1 MTFIATLLSYPINQR
16 SRGTAHATF
25 FFALTKVER
34 IIYHIIIL
42 KFKVPSSLL
51 SLSPGVSCLS
61 RVSLSS
67 ADNTIVAWL
76 WPDGEGTTTTGA
88 FSVETEWRFTWPDF
102 DEIDFEWVVFIYLF
116 IFFVV
121 FIYFCERPWPTL
133 ATKPDTDTWYKRA
146 LEKKTN
152 FRWLVIFYRN
162 I

>member
-1 MTFIATLLSYPINQR
+1 MTSIATLLSYPINQR

-34 IIYHIIIL
+34 IISYHH
-42 KFKVPSSLL
+42 FEVQSPLL
-51 SLSPGVSCLS
+51 SSPCCLS

-88 FSVETEWRFTWPDF
+88 FSVEKKQNEDSLDLNF
-102 DEIDFEWVVFIYLF
+102 DGIDFGCIVFIIY
-116 IFFVV
+116 FFVFFV
-121 FIYFCERPWPTL
+121 YFCERLWPTL

-152 FRWLVIFYRN
+152 FRWLVIFCRN

>member
-1 MTFIATLLSYPINQR
+1 MTSIATLLSYPINQR

-102 DEIDFEWVVFIYLF
+102 DEIDFEWIVFFIYV
-116 IFFVV
+116 FFCSFHIILLTSMANSFHKTWHRHLVQKSLREKDK
-121 FIYFCERPWPTL
+121 FQMTCYFL
-133 ATKPDTDTWYKRA
+133 
-146 LEKKTN
+146 
-152 FRWLVIFYRN
+152 
-162 I
+162 